1 MANGQSILI
10 MKPARALHIVIL
22 GEERSIHAR
31 RWTLSLRSRGHRVEL
46 VTLRKDSLND
56 IGGISLNAGS
66 KLFYANKIW
75 RLRKIIWELR
85 PDILHA
91 HQAASYGFLA
101 SFVNHPR
108 KILSIWGDDIVVFP
122 TKNVLFEML
131 LRHSLK
137 NAIRITCT
145 SEFLKNKAIS
155 YGHEQ
160 EQITVIPF
168 GIDLGKFTMAQR
180 SQKHPVRL
188 GIAKGFI
195 AKYGIDFLLK
205 AFKQVI
211 DSGRDAELI
220 LAGRGYQ
227 EEEYKRLAISL
238 GLKER
243 TKFLGLLPHENIPE
257 FLAGIDIFVMPSIS
271 DGESFGVAA
280 LEASA
285 SGLPVV
291 ATKVGGVPE
300 VVIDNK
306 TGILVDRCNSDQLAV
321 AINKLIDNPGL
332 RNQMGLAGR
341 EFVEKNYR
349 WENNVAAME
358 NLYLEMMN

>member
-1 MANGQSILI
+1 MNTA
-10 MKPARALHIVIL
+10 KALHIVIL

-31 RWTLSLRSRGHRVEL
+31 RWTLGLRNRGHRVDL
-46 VTLRKDSLND
+46 VTLRKDPLND
-56 IGGISLNAGS
+56 IGGISLDAGK

-75 RLRKIIWELR
+75 RLRKIINELR

-108 KILSIWGDDIVVFP
+108 KVLSIWGDDIVVFP
-122 TKNVLFEML
+122 TKNFLYGMIF
-131 LRHSLK
+131 RYSLK
-137 NAIRITCT
+137 NAKRITCT
-145 SEFLKNKAIS
+145 SGFLKNKVIS
-155 YGHEQ
+155 YGYEP
-160 EQITVIPF
+160 EQIAVIPF
-168 GIDLGKFTMAQR
+168 GIDLDKFVIPQR
-180 SQKHPVRL
+180 PIDRPIRL

-195 AKYGIDFLLK
+195 AKYGIDYLLR
-205 AFKQVI
+205 AFQQVV
-211 DSGRDAELI
+211 DSGRNAELT
-220 LAGRGYQ
+220 LAGRGDQ
-227 EEEYKRLAISL
+227 EDEYKQLAISL
-238 GLKER
+238 GLKRR
-243 TKFLGLLPHENIPE
+243 TAFLGLLQHDKIPE

-291 ATKVGGVPE
+291 ASRVGGVPE
-300 VVIDNK
+300 VVIDGV

-321 AINKLIDNPGL
+321 AINKLIDDPGL
-332 RNQMGLAGR
+332 RIQMGQAGR
-341 EFVEKNYR
+341 DFVEKNYR
-349 WENNVAAME
+349 WEKNVEAME

>member
-1 MANGQSILI
+1 MI
-10 MKPARALHIVIL
+10 MKTARALHIVIL
-22 GEERSIHAR
+22 GEERSIHVR
-31 RWTLSLRSRGHRVEL
+31 RWTLSLRSRGHRVDL
-46 VTLRKDSLND
+46 VTLREDPLND
-56 IGGISLNAGS
+56 IGGISLHAGR

-75 RLRKIIWELR
+75 RLRKIIKELR

-122 TKNVLFEML
+122 TKNIFFEMIF
-131 LRHSLK
+131 RHSLK
-137 NAIRITCT
+137 KAKRITCT

-155 YGHEQ
+155 YGYGQ
-160 EQITVIPF
+160 ERIAVIPF
-168 GIDLGKFTMAQR
+168 GIDLNKFAIPQR
-180 SQKHPVRL
+180 PLNRAVRL

-195 AKYGIDFLLK
+195 AKYGIVYLLR
-205 AFKQVI
+205 AFQQVVN
-211 DSGRDAELI
+211 SGRNVELI
-220 LAGRGYQ
+220 LAGRGDQ
-227 EEEYKRLAISL
+227 EDEYKQLAISL
-238 GLKER
+238 GLKEQ
-243 TKFLGLLPHENIPE
+243 TTFLGLLKHDKIPE

-291 ATKVGGVPE
+291 ATRVGGVPE

-306 TGILVDRCNSDQLAV
+306 TGILVDRCDSDQLAV
-321 AINKLIDNPGL
+321 AIDKLIDDAGL
-332 RNQMGLAGR
+332 RIRMGLAGR

-349 WENNVAAME
+349 WENNVEAME